1 MRKRVLSLSIATGL
15 IQMYPKA
22 HPILT
27 QPSEGDLRF
36 GDTGCGQ
43 TLPGSYASLLSLVML
58 RTYFPSLC
66 TGNAS
71 AILVSVS
78 RRPKRS

>member
-43 TLPGSYASLLSLVML
+43 TLLIPYWGAPRPWWFRASGVRNEDSFDFRELL
-58 RTYFPSLC
+58 R
-66 TGNAS
+66 
-71 AILVSVS
+71 
-78 RRPKRS
+78 